1 MDRQRHNT
9 WHLLPLLSMA
19 LLAPAACLHAQTPGQ
34 ENKDSVAQQIQ
45 TLSEAMARAQAQIE
59 QSQRQ
64 LDEMR
69 RQLTA
74 LQGQLA
80 QGAPAATVPAAVTT
94 PVTAA
99 ATAPATPEATAA
111 AIDDLRERQAMLE
124 SQVAVHEQSKIETE
138 SKFPLKLTGLL
149 LLNGFF
155 NTRQVDNA
163 TSPTLIFP
171 GAGSTAFTVRQTI
184 LGFDATGPHL
194 FSGNSYADLRVDF
207 AGSAPPNTTTTSFTG
222 AYNAT
227 TSFLRLRT
235 AHAGVQWKQTEA
247 FFSLDRPILSPDSA
261 SSLAAVAEP
270 AFAWSGSLW
279 TWNPQLG
286 LTEDF
291 GLSKVHLLRFQAALI
306 DIPDAPLTPRFYG
319 SASPLPSTSEIDRR
333 PGLEGRIAFLGSKAE
348 DATHIGFG
356 ALLAPHKG
364 PGGQHFQSWAAT
376 TDFRFRIPGHF
387 ELSGN
392 VYRGAGLGG
401 LGAGAYKDYAYVPDS
416 DGGYYKAFD
425 DVGGWVQMKE
435 KFNERIEVNAA
446 VGMDQL
452 FGKQLRPFYSATS
465 NWYQSLA
472 RNRTF
477 TGNVIYSPS
486 AYLLFSLEYRHVD
499 SAPVVGVTA
508 SGNIVG
514 VAAGYRF

>member
-1 MDRQRHNT
+1 
-9 WHLLPLLSMA
+9 
-19 LLAPAACLHAQTPGQ
+19 
-34 ENKDSVAQQIQ
+34 
-45 TLSEAMARAQAQIE
+45 
-59 QSQRQ
+59 
-64 LDEMR
+64 MR

-80 QGAPAATVPAAVTT
+80 QGAPTTSAPAMAAPPVTT
-94 PVTAA
+94 A
-99 ATAPATPEATAA
+99 ATASPTPATPEATAA
-111 AIDDLRERQAMLE
+111 AIDDLRERQSVLE
-124 SQVAVHEQSKIETE
+124 SQVAVHEQSKVETE

-171 GAGSTAFTVRQTI
+171 GAGSTAFTVRQTV

-194 FSGNSYADLRVDF
+194 FGASSHADLRVDF
-207 AGSAPPNTTTTSFTG
+207 AGSATPTTTTTTFSG

-235 AHAGVQWKQTEA
+235 AHAGLQWKQTEV

-261 SSLAAVAEP
+261 TSLAAVAEP

-279 TWNPQLG
+279 AWNPQLG
-286 LTEDF
+286 LTQDF
-291 GLSKVHLLRFQAALI
+291 GLGKVHALRFQAALI

-319 SASPLPSTSEIDRR
+319 SASPLPSTSEIDRW
-333 PGLEGRIAFLGSKAE
+333 PGIEGRLALLGSKAD
-348 DATHIGFG
+348 DASHFGIG
-356 ALLAPHKG
+356 ALFAPHRS
-364 PGGQHFQSWAAT
+364 PGGLHFQTWAAT
-376 TDFRFRIPGHF
+376 TDFRFRIPGRL

-392 VYRGAGLGG
+392 LYRGAALGG
-401 LGAGAYKDYAYVPDS
+401 LGAGAYKDYAYVADK
-416 DGGYYKAFD
+416 DGGYYQAFD
-425 DVGGWVQMKE
+425 NVGGWVQLKE

-446 VGMDQL
+446 AGMDQL
-452 FGKQLRPFYSATS
+452 FAKQLRPFYSTTS

-477 TGNVIYSPS
+477 TANVIYSPS
-486 AYLLFSLEYRHVD
+486 AYLLFSLEYRHVG
-499 SAPVVGVTA
+499 SSPVVGATA
-508 SGNIVG
+508 AGNIVG